1 MPSRDEGGG
10 EGGTDSSKKKPREP
24 IKVRDIKLIIVSA
37 IAVLVIANVIIY
49 LNTAITYSIT
59 SNGLSTFS
67 ISDPKI
73 SFLIDNNLQSPTKY
87 MSVWLNPKDIIKIST
102 SNLIEENSGRKIEAK
117 DVLFNNTP
125 TLLLSNKTQQTPN
138 YIVIDI
144 KNNNNNNQPINESQA
159 GVYHGHFFIDFI
171 EENGKYSIPI
181 TVDVNPTFDKIIIW
195 VINGIAISIAF
206 WKIIKFTN
214 GRNEI
219 KDHKTQST
227 RQDLFS
233 SEQKEKTLYEYVKD
247 KQITHGTILKNAVL
261 DVSSIIFGIIIGML
275 ALLNN
280 DFITGIHFLD
290 LRSIIV
296 LIGIGLG
303 IGSLKEYV
311 FQASEPNK

>member
-1 MPSRDEGGG
+1 MGCQHFLFQ
-10 EGGTDSSKKKPREP
+10 
-24 IKVRDIKLIIVSA
+24 IQ
-37 IAVLVIANVIIY
+37 NQ
-49 LNTAITYSIT
+49 
-59 SNGLSTFS
+59 F
-67 ISDPKI
+67 
-73 SFLIDNNLQSPTKY
+73 FLIDNNLQSPTKN
-87 MSVWLNPKDIIKIST
+87 MSVWLNPKDIIKISI

-125 TLLLSNKTQQTPN
+125 TLWLSNKTQQTPN

-144 KNNNNNNQPINESQA
+144 KNNNNNQPINESQA
-159 GVYHGHFFIDFI
+159 GVYYGHFFIDFI

-206 WKIIKFTN
+206 WKIIKFVN
-214 GRNEI
+214 ARYEI
-219 KDHKTQST
+219 KDPDTQST
-227 RQDLFS
+227 RQDLFNPK
-233 SEQKEKTLYEYVKD
+233 QKGKTLDEYVKD

-261 DVSSIIFGIIIGML
+261 DGSSIIFGIIIGML

-290 LRSIIV
+290 HRSIIV